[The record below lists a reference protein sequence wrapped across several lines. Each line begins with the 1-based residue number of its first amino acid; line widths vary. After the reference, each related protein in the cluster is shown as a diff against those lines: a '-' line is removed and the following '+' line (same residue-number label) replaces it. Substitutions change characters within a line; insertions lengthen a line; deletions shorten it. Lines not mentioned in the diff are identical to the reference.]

1 MFLVFSII
9 HFPESNQILKD
20 IIYNDENLCLQSR
33 VSEPYNFDAAP
44 APTLKLI
51 YQFLFIIEFDKIK

>member
-1 MFLVFSII
+1 MEVDFETWYISLVQYVLIV
-9 HFPESNQILKD
+9 NKKILY
-20 IIYNDENLCLQSR
+20 IRLGR
-33 VSEPYNFDAAP
+33 VSEPFNFDAAP